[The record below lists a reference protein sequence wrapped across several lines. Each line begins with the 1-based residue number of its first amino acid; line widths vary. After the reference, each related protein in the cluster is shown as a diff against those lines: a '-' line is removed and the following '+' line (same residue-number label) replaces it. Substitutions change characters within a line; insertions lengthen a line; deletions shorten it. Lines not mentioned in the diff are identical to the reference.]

1 MSDRTEDLW
10 GEGGVFDQ
18 LSDALNLVPQATF
31 DRYAEA
37 ARINAALWT
46 ATYEGRRTEVIDR
59 TLSDVDVLEHASERV
74 EAHIDWLDEPVRVPR
89 PCCGQGCVHCEGT
102 QPEGD

>member
-31 DRYAEA
+31 DRYAES

-46 ATYEGRRTEVIDR
+46 RTVEGRRTEIIDQ
-59 TLSDVDVLEHASERV
+59 TVADLAIIGQASDRV
-74 EAHIDWLDEPVRVPR
+74 HSL
-89 PCCGQGCVHCEGT
+89 CCAQGCVRREDT
-102 QPEGD
+102 KPEGD